1 MKLIV
6 TEAKDIEIVYQFV
19 AKERGQMLVVDVGQK
34 KLLLVRKN
42 NFICNSNKIYLKF
55 LYGTNNKKI
64 ND

>member
-6 TEAKDIEIVYQFV
+6 TEANDIEIVYQFV
-19 AKERGQMLVVDVGQK
+19 VKELEQMLVTDAERK

-42 NFICNSNKIYLKF
+42 NSICNNSKIYLKF
-55 LYGTNNKKI
+55 LYGKNSKKI

>member
-6 TEAKDIEIVYQFV
+6 TEANDIEIVYQFV
-19 AKERGQMLVVDVGQK
+19 VKELEQMPVTDAERK

-42 NFICNSNKIYLKF
+42 NFICNNNRIYLKF
-55 LYGTNNKKI
+55 LYGTNSEKI

>member
-6 TEAKDIEIVYQFV
+6 TEANDIEIVYQFV
-19 AKERGQMLVVDVGQK
+19 VKELEQMLVTDAERK

-42 NFICNSNKIYLKF
+42 NFICNNSEIYLKF
-55 LYGTNNKKI
+55 LYGKNSKKI